1 MQLLFAKAAAGESEL
16 PNQGVIQNFGLE
28 PQVVADMVV
37 YAANDPA
44 NSDKSR
50 KMFVNEFRIKW
61 DKTPA
66 LKYFDDFSD
75 QHVNAIDIEF
85 PKKLTTSPK

>member
-1 MQLLFAKAAAGESEL
+1 
-16 PNQGVIQNFGLE
+16 
-28 PQVVADMVV
+28 
-37 YAANDPA
+37 
-44 NSDKSR
+44 
-50 KMFVNEFRIKW
+50 MFVNEFRIKW

-85 PKKLTTSPK
+85 PKKLTTSPTYLVNS